1 MVIDNNDANYNSLLG
16 FLNNLVNNGNIQYAE
31 ELEIASQTGEVNL
44 TKRVIYRIRNIEK
57 ANKLFK
63 ETGIKGE
70 ELLYQYF
77 DFKKE
82 ILL

>member
-1 MVIDNNDANYNSLLG
+1 LVIDNNDANYNSLLG